1 MAIGNTVYFG
11 ATDGRLYA
19 VNAAT
24 GAVRWA
30 YDTGGRINA
39 SPSIWG
45 NRICIAT
52 YAGSLFC
59 LDRRDGDKLWSK
71 YFNRGFFRNQS
82 FYASP
87 STDGRRIFLVSRSG
101 NGLCGQRPQR
111 RPAVEG
117 PRRSSRLH
125 DARSRRRPGV
135 RRRFRRRAAR
145 LQRGERHELWRRY
158 VNGRIL
164 GAPVVVGDL
173 VFFSTLE
180 TNTYA
185 ARVTNGKIVW
195 RIGLGKYSPGIAT
208 TAITTS
214 P

>member
-1 MAIGNTVYFG
+1 M
-11 ATDGRLYA
+11 
-19 VNAAT
+19 
-24 GAVRWA
+24 RWA

-59 LDRRDGDKLWSK
+59 LDRRDGKKLWSK
-71 YFNRGFFRNQS
+71 YFNRGFFRNES

-101 NGLCGQRPQR
+101 TVYAVSARER
-111 RPAVEG
+111 RPLWRGRVGAPGYTTPAVAAG
-117 PRRSSRLH
+117 RVFVGGFDGAL
-125 DARSRRRPGV
+125 
-135 RRRFRRRAAR
+135 RAYSAAN
-145 LQRGERHELWRRY
+145 GTELWRRY

-180 TNTYA
+180 TKTYA
-185 ARVTNGKIVW
+185 ARVDGREDRLADRHGQVLA
-195 RIGLGKYSPGIAT
+195 RHRHGPPLLLLAERHPRGLPRAR
-208 TAITTS
+208 TARPS
-214 P
+214 GRR